1 MAKHSNLSIF
11 IPHIGCPHRCSFCDQ
26 HVISGT
32 QQAPTPEAVAALCRE
47 TLLHVKHP
55 EQMEIAFFGGSF
67 TAIPADYR
75 RALLECV
82 QPFLGDGK
90 FAGIRISTRP
100 DAITASILQELCAA
114 GVTAVELG
122 AQSMVDSVLQ
132 QNQRGHTAQDVQD
145 ASRQIQQFGLELGL
159 QMMIGLFGSTM
170 QAEWDTLHALL
181 ACRPDT
187 MRFYPV
193 VVLEETELA
202 QRYRNGSYSLYS
214 MEQVLDFCADAW
226 VEAVHAGSRV
236 IR

>member
-1 MAKHSNLSIF
+1 
-11 IPHIGCPHRCSFCDQ
+11 
-26 HVISGT
+26 
-32 QQAPTPEAVAALCRE
+32 
-47 TLLHVKHP
+47 
-55 EQMEIAFFGGSF
+55 
-67 TAIPADYR
+67 
-75 RALLECV
+75 
-82 QPFLGDGK
+82 
-90 FAGIRISTRP
+90 
-100 DAITASILQELCAA
+100 
-114 GVTAVELG
+114 
-122 AQSMVDSVLQ
+122 MVDSVLQ

-226 VEAVHAGSRV
+226 VEAVQAGSRV
-236 IR
+236 IRCGLHDSQELRKRAVAGFYHPAFGELVKGRIYRRSVERYLQQQVVLPDTLQVLTASGTYSQVVGQKKCNVQYFAQQQVAVSVQESDALQPGQISIKEEVYDVFKGIGATRV